1 MSEIMSAGLE
11 NLNISIGEDDAI
23 PIAKSICKPMWNWH
37 VYVEYVSMGLY
48 FLRMGLMIKE
58 GGGSSLSKEKK
69 KGQSWSYALF
79 DVLLASSLIIEFGP
93 RE

>member
-1 MSEIMSAGLE
+1 MNKHNMSEIMSAGLE

-23 PIAKSICKPMWNWH
+23 PIAKSIRKPMWNWH

-58 GGGSSLSKEKK
+58 GVEV
-69 KGQSWSYALF
+69 LF
-79 DVLLASSLIIEFGP
+79 QRKRKRVNLGVMLFSMCY
-93 RE
+93 